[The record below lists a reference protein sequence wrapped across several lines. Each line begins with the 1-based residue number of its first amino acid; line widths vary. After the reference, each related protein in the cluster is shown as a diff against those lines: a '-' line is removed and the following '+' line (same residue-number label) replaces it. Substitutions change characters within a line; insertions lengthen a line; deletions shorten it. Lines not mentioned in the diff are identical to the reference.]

1 MLGGPAER
9 VPELRGRPW
18 RWKRGRCLGFWATGN
33 VPSGLREGPGGISG
47 ATSGKMSHLYCE
59 AEEAGVMGEGSA
71 KARMPPLSG
80 IYFVLSYRNLKVYA
94 PHPQFFSATP
104 LAGGSTPGQGL
115 NPCHSTGSLTARP
128 PGYSP
133 HQIHRLKS

>member
-1 MLGGPAER
+1 MGPRESKCWFVIESKEGGCFCSPAPPSLEPGRCWGGGPAER

-59 AEEAGVMGEGSA
+59 AEEAGVRGRA
-71 KARMPPLSG
+71 VQR
-80 IYFVLSYRNLKVYA
+80 
-94 PHPQFFSATP
+94 
-104 LAGGSTPGQGL
+104 PGCLHFLGFTL
-115 NPCHSTGSLTARP
+115 F
-128 PGYSP
+128 
-133 HQIHRLKS
+133 